1 MVRGRYR
8 VGVSKTKTKEK
19 IMMKKKVMPLSCLM
33 AAAMLAGC
41 GTAAPAVPEETT
53 APAVETA
60 EAAQETAPAD
70 AAESEAAAVEKT
82 AGVWQVEPCYN
93 FDEIVPLYSEWDHT
107 AGKNAADGL
116 YAVRDGERWS
126 LFSTKTGN
134 IMMQDAAQQMPY
146 LYGTN
151 ELSVW
156 LDDEYYNYDNFAAMR
171 EKCEGLNAELQANGA
186 EIEVLY
192 DGVGGYANRWIYTED
207 GQIYYDLLGTYEFSG
222 TPLVQVSDAS
232 ALFGVRPATWDNEYR
247 CYTVANGAPY
257 AVARSDGSLLS
268 SFRYKNVC
276 MAGDELIAVEDTDGN
291 WGYCDI
297 NGEEVI
303 PCTYQAAMQA
313 EGASEP
319 IDYPFPDMSG
329 VVVVQDADGARM
341 ALYTDGTVCIEAGR
355 LSHITLGIYDD
366 FSQDYDINFD
376 YTDGKASAS
385 FDAAQAAAMEGSPYV
400 LEVTDLTLKDDGT
413 PDALSACTDC
423 AVYIEFN
430 EDGLP
435 SFFAVAQ
442 EDVGYQITYTRT
454 DDGRFV
460 MDSAQCVYGYIYNH
474 SAEPTNDFFTPT
486 GEILYQ

>member
-1 MVRGRYR
+1 
-8 VGVSKTKTKEK
+8 
-19 IMMKKKVMPLSCLM
+19 MMKKKVMPLSCLM

-126 LFSTKTGN
+126 LFSAKTGN

-171 EKCEGLNAELQANGA
+171 EKCEGLNAELQANDA

-207 GQIYYDLLGTYEFSG
+207 SQIYYDLLGTYEFSG
-222 TPLVQVSDAS
+222 TPLAQVSDAP

-257 AVARSDGSLLS
+257 AVPRMRWRA
-268 SFRYKNVC
+268 
-276 MAGDELIAVEDTDGN
+276 ATA
-291 WGYCDI
+291 
-297 NGEEVI
+297 
-303 PCTYQAAMQA
+303 PC
-313 EGASEP
+313 
-319 IDYPFPDMSG
+319 
-329 VVVVQDADGARM
+329 
-341 ALYTDGTVCIEAGR
+341 
-355 LSHITLGIYDD
+355 
-366 FSQDYDINFD
+366 
-376 YTDGKASAS
+376 
-385 FDAAQAAAMEGSPYV
+385 
-400 LEVTDLTLKDDGT
+400 
-413 PDALSACTDC
+413 
-423 AVYIEFN
+423 
-430 EDGLP
+430 
-435 SFFAVAQ
+435 
-442 EDVGYQITYTRT
+442 
-454 DDGRFV
+454 
-460 MDSAQCVYGYIYNH
+460 
-474 SAEPTNDFFTPT
+474 
-486 GEILYQ
+486 

>member
-232 ALFGVRPATWDNEYR
+232 ALFGVRPATWDNVYVCDTCGNETT
-247 CYTVANGAPY
+247 TVVSANGVKGYVGNGAIAPIANKSAAPETRY
-257 AVARSDGSLLS
+257 ATA
-268 SFRYKNVC
+268 K
-276 MAGDELIAVEDTDGN
+276 
-291 WGYCDI
+291 
-297 NGEEVI
+297 
-303 PCTYQAAMQA
+303 QA
-313 EGASEP
+313 
-319 IDYPFPDMSG
+319 
-329 VVVVQDADGARM
+329 QDAADAR
-341 ALYTDGTVCIEAGR
+341 EAA
-355 LSHITLGIYDD
+355 Y
-366 FSQDYDINFD
+366 
-376 YTDGKASAS
+376 
-385 FDAAQAAAMEGSPYV
+385 AAAV
-400 LEVTDLTLKDDGT
+400 VAFQKQI
-413 PDALSACTDC
+413 AA
-423 AVYIEFN
+423 N
-430 EDGLP
+430 EAAYL
-435 SFFAVAQ
+435 AA
-442 EDVGYQITYTRT
+442 I
-454 DDGRFV
+454 
-460 MDSAQCVYGYIYNH
+460 AK
-474 SAEPTNDFFTPT
+474 
-486 GEILYQ
+486 

>member
-1 MVRGRYR
+1 
-8 VGVSKTKTKEK
+8 
-19 IMMKKKVMPLSCLM
+19 MMKKKVMPLSCLM

-222 TPLVQVSDAS
+222 TPLVQVSRLEGNRFVDI
-232 ALFGVRPATWDNEYR
+232 WNQ
-247 CYTVANGAPY
+247 
-257 AVARSDGSLLS
+257 LLAHIKTQ
-268 SFRYKNVC
+268 FHN
-276 MAGDELIAVEDTDGN
+276 A
-291 WGYCDI
+291 
-297 NGEEVI
+297 VI
-303 PCTYQAAMQA
+303 PFYSRFFR
-313 EGASEP
+313 GANL
-319 IDYPFPDMSG
+319 Y
-329 VVVVQDADGARM
+329 ADGDTC
-341 ALYTDGTVCIEAGR
+341 LNKSI
-355 LSHITLGIYDD
+355 L
-366 FSQDYDINFD
+366 Q
-376 YTDGKASAS
+376 
-385 FDAAQAAAMEGSPYV
+385 P
-400 LEVTDLTLKDDGT
+400 
-413 PDALSACTDC
+413 
-423 AVYIEFN
+423 
-430 EDGLP
+430 
-435 SFFAVAQ
+435 FFRIK
-442 EDVGYQITYTRT
+442 GYSR
-454 DDGRFV
+454 
-460 MDSAQCVYGYIYNH
+460 H
-474 SAEPTNDFFTPT
+474 SA
-486 GEILYQ
+486 

>member
-319 IDYPFPDMSG
+319 IDYPFPDMADEFLQG
-329 VVVVQDADGARM
+329 HVPVVVIIDFSILRMPTVLLHQLFPLGSRIGMGLCIRQNRQVTVHQVDDIDREGLSPGKLCSILQAELPGDLRRM
-341 ALYTDGTVCIEAGR
+341 ADKLTHDAPPAVLAG
-355 LSHITLGIYDD
+355 S
-366 FSQDYDINFD
+366 
-376 YTDGKASAS
+376 DGKETREVKLIQVDLCRVSGAVHGFVRYHRDLFSLFSVCPYIYAIG
-385 FDAAQAAAMEGSPYV
+385 AAQR
-400 LEVTDLTLKDDGT
+400 EVK
-413 PDALSACTDC
+413 
-423 AVYIEFN
+423 
-430 EDGLP
+430 
-435 SFFAVAQ
+435 
-442 EDVGYQITYTRT
+442 
-454 DDGRFV
+454 
-460 MDSAQCVYGYIYNH
+460 
-474 SAEPTNDFFTPT
+474 
-486 GEILYQ
+486 EI

>member
-276 MAGDELIAVEDTDGN
+276 MA
-291 WGYCDI
+291 
-297 NGEEVI
+297 
-303 PCTYQAAMQA
+303 
-313 EGASEP
+313 
-319 IDYPFPDMSG
+319 
-329 VVVVQDADGARM
+329 VQKQRCQNAGSPSRSRKWK
-341 ALYTDGTVCIEAGR
+341 GCRPAGR
-355 LSHITLGIYDD
+355 P
-366 FSQDYDINFD
+366 
-376 YTDGKASAS
+376 SARL
-385 FDAAQAAAMEGSPYV
+385 AAA
-400 LEVTDLTLKDDGT
+400 
-413 PDALSACTDC
+413 
-423 AVYIEFN
+423 
-430 EDGLP
+430 
-435 SFFAVAQ
+435 
-442 EDVGYQITYTRT
+442 R
-454 DDGRFV
+454 
-460 MDSAQCVYGYIYNH
+460 SAQ
-474 SAEPTNDFFTPT
+474 SA
-486 GEILYQ
+486 